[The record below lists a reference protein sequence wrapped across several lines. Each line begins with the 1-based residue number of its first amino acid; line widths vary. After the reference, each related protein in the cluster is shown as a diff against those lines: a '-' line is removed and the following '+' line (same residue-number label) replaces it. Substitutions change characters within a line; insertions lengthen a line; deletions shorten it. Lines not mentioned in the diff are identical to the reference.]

1 MREKGFVISFVSN
14 KSNLDFLVFSCKI
27 FLGFKYLNE
36 VKETIGSS
44 KPSYGEGDYPSAY
57 NQVSYRY
64 LNGQNNGQ

>member
-1 MREKGFVISFVSN
+1 MWFFICN
-14 KSNLDFLVFSCKI
+14 KSNLDFLVYIANI

-36 VKETIGSS
+36 VKETIANT